1 MAEPIAQ
8 PEKIDLGLAS
18 IAEGE
23 RAKFLAGEFGGCP
36 DLASGENYCRE
47 GRHGIGK
54 DQGEG
59 QFPEVKET
67 RTCPLFVA
75 RELVCRRRQALA
87 DCPMV
92 VTIAERYEVKFDVQR
107 PLWAQLLKAMDP
119 ERSVTWTMD
128 GKNHK
133 PLRALLEMVDR
144 GCRQPNKQAPHLM
157 LQGNCGTGKTTI
169 QGVLYLAACE
179 AGFSAAMF
187 DSLYLRKLATNL
199 NSRFQPTAEA
209 ADKEMAGLVRRDVL
223 VWSDVADT
231 QATRGEFAETVTSL
245 LERFSGRLIL
255 SANLK
260 PDQLM
265 QHPDIQA
272 RAVSRMLA
280 GRHGKA
286 SVVVE
291 LAGVDQRKNGAPQ
304 QAVLE
309 L

>member
-1 MAEPIAQ
+1 MATQVEP
-8 PEKIDLGLAS
+8 ERIDLGLAS

-23 RAKFLAGEFGGCP
+23 RAKFLAGEFGGCA
-36 DLASGENYCRE
+36 DLANGENYCRE

-54 DQGEG
+54 DQGDG
-59 QFPEVKET
+59 RFPEVKET

-75 RELVCRRRQALA
+75 RELVRRRRQALA

-107 PLWAQLLKAMDP
+107 PLWPQLLKAMDP

-128 GKNHK
+128 GKNYK
-133 PLRALLEMVDR
+133 PLRKLLELVEL
-144 GCRQPNKQAPHLM
+144 GCRQPNKQAANLM

-169 QGVLYLAACE
+169 QGVLYLAAYE
-179 AGFSAAMF
+179 AGFSVAMF
-187 DSLYLRKLATNL
+187 DSLFLRTLATNL
-199 NSRFQPTAEA
+199 ASRYEPTQRA
-209 ADKEMAGLVRRDVL
+209 ADQELSGLVKRDVL

-231 QATRGEFAETVTSL
+231 QATRHEFAETVTSL

-291 LAGVDQRKNGAPQ
+291 LAGVDQRKNGTPLQ
-304 QAVLE
+304 TVTE

>member
-1 MAEPIAQ
+1 MATQVEP
-8 PEKIDLGLAS
+8 ERIDLGLAS

-23 RAKFLAGEFGGCP
+23 RAKFLAGEFGGCA
-36 DLASGENYCRE
+36 DLANGENYCRG
-47 GRHGIGK
+47 GRHGIAK
-54 DQGEG
+54 DQGDG
-59 QFPEVKET
+59 MFPEVKET
-67 RTCPLFVA
+67 RACPVCEA
-75 RELVCRRRQALA
+75 KELIRRRRQALA

-128 GKNHK
+128 GKNYK

-169 QGVLYLAACE
+169 QGVLYLAAYE
-179 AGFSAAMF
+179 AGFSVAMF
-187 DSLYLRKLATNL
+187 DSLFLRTLATNL
-199 NSRFQPTAEA
+199 ASRYEPTQRA
-209 ADKEMAGLVRRDVL
+209 ADQELSGLVKRDVL

-231 QATRGEFAETVTSL
+231 QATRHEFAETVTSL

-291 LAGVDQRKNGAPQ
+291 LAGVDQRKNGTPLQ
-304 QAVLE
+304 TVTE

>member
-1 MAEPIAQ
+1 MATQVEP
-8 PEKIDLGLAS
+8 ERIDLGLAS

-23 RAKFLAGEFGGCP
+23 RAKFLAGEFGSCA
-36 DLASGENYCRE
+36 DLANGENYCRE

-59 QFPEVKET
+59 QFPEVKVT

-75 RELVCRRRQALA
+75 RELVRRRRQALA

-128 GKNHK
+128 GKNYK
-133 PLRALLEMVDR
+133 PLRKLLELVEL
-144 GCRQPNKQAPHLM
+144 GCRQPNRQAPHLM

-169 QGVLYLAACE
+169 QGVLYLAAYE
-179 AGFSAAMF
+179 AGLSVAMF
-187 DSLYLRKLATNL
+187 DSLFLRTLATNL
-199 NSRFQPTAEA
+199 ASRYEPTQRA
-209 ADKEMAGLVRRDVL
+209 ADQELSGLVKRDVL

-231 QATRGEFAETVTSL
+231 QATRHEFAETVTSL

-291 LAGVDQRKNGAPQ
+291 LAGVDQRKNGTPLQ
-304 QAVLE
+304 TVTE